1 MKKEVI
7 LVTGANSGI
16 GFQITK
22 LLNDSSKDVIAGVK
36 RKETFSTFKEMK
48 HVHPLLLDV
57 TSQKDI
63 KNFKNYLESN
73 NFILVGLVNN
83 AGITNTPQFMYYT
96 PIEEMKHV
104 FDVNVFAIHTLTQAC
119 IPDLIK
125 SQGRIVIIGSVAGF
139 FTGYASGTYSMTK
152 HALEAY
158 ADSLSFE
165 LHKFHIHT
173 SIIEPGDYKSNI
185 GKGNDL
191 QIEKYIL
198 EVDNLYHTEMVMGKQ
213 NMRDSPKYD
222 APEAVDVAKAVFHA
236 LFDPNPRVRYLVT
249 STRHETEVAIKK
261 AIIELLQLN
270 NNYGYS
276 YTIEELI
283 EMVNSF
289 AKSDIDT
296 HHFSF
301 IPPPLRNIK

>member
-16 GFQITK
+16 RFQITK

-36 RKETFSTFKEMK
+36 RKEAFSTFKDMK
-48 HVHPLLLDV
+48 HVYPLLLDV
-57 TSQKDI
+57 TNQMDI

-96 PIEEMKHV
+96 PNEEMKHV
-104 FDVNVFAIHTLTQAC
+104 FEVSIFAIHTLTQVC

-139 FTGYASGTYSMTK
+139 FTGYASGTWSMTK

-173 SIIEPGDYKSNI
+173 SIIKPGDCKSNI

-191 QIEKYIL
+191 QIEKYIWKL
-198 EVDNLYHTEMVMGKQ
+198 
-213 NMRDSPKYD
+213 
-222 APEAVDVAKAVFHA
+222 
-236 LFDPNPRVRYLVT
+236 
-249 STRHETEVAIKK
+249 
-261 AIIELLQLN
+261 IIYIILKWSL
-270 NNYGYS
+270 
-276 YTIEELI
+276 
-283 EMVNSF
+283 
-289 AKSDIDT
+289 DI
-296 HHFSF
+296 
-301 IPPPLRNIK
+301 